1 MKRFKEIL
9 VDIRSLSEEIR
20 VLDAQ
25 IESEAHAITTRYR
38 ELDASEDVQKVKK
51 GQDVE
56 QKLTAIRDLEQKLT
70 DMDSE
75 LTNKKIKLCFLK
87 NNAKIAL
94 FHEVMPAALD
104 VFHKYEGKSYGPK
117 TEDKISNEICEKTGC
132 RVYISQEWGNQK
144 YNLTPTGEHEYHVTC
159 GPRCV
164 NGSKKLLLAYNKVM
178 AVNMDDLE
186 LFYIIDTYYDDVDA
200 AVKALRQFYTES
212 TQKLEEYKKVCGK
225 YNNMAV
231 EGINKIRH
239 PYGLPL
245 IV

>member
-1 MKRFKEIL
+1 MK
-9 VDIRSLSEEIR
+9 S
-20 VLDAQ
+20 
-25 IESEAHAITTRYR
+25 
-38 ELDASEDVQKVKK
+38 VK
-51 GQDVE
+51 
-56 QKLTAIRDLEQKLT
+56 
-70 DMDSE
+70 
-75 LTNKKIKLCFLK
+75 
-87 NNAKIAL
+87 
-94 FHEVMPAALD
+94 
-104 VFHKYEGKSYGPK
+104 
-117 TEDKISNEICEKTGC
+117 KTGC